1 MCGSYNAF
9 TDDSTL
15 YVTVTPRVFCYTIS
29 TSSWSQL
36 PGSPTYSCTLVV
48 IKNLLTLVGGRRY
61 DIQASITNQ
70 LFSLTGEG
78 SGRRWTEEFPPMP
91 TERAASA
98 TLYIGVALIVA
109 GGWTF
114 SGPTETVELLN
125 SETKQWSTAA
135 DLPQPLSFTPAA
147 VCGDQLYVVGEI
159 MYTCSVKLLLA
170 SIKNRSARVWKQVAA
185 PPVTETTF
193 VSIHGRLL
201 AVGGSDSDW
210 KPTSAVHMYN
220 PTTDSWEVISHM
232 GTPRYSCIAAVLPNN
247 QLMVVGGYVGSV
259 STNSVEFASIEK

>member
-91 TERAASA
+91 TKRSGTIVLCTKAAP
-98 TLYIGVALIVA
+98 IVA
-109 GGWTF
+109 GGENNESVLHYV
-114 SGPTETVELLN
+114 SGLKEVEVMNTETL
-125 SETKQWSTAA
+125 QWSTAA
-135 DLPQPLSFTPAA
+135 ALSQPLQYAPAS
-147 VCGDQLYVVGEI
+147 VCGDQIYILGGSN
-159 MYTCSVKLLLA
+159 MYTCSLQALLQSCKLPVSGTEVLKYGRKLLHHQLQTQL
-170 SIKNRSARVWKQVAA
+170 VYPFMV
-185 PPVTETTF
+185 
-193 VSIHGRLL
+193 GR
-201 AVGGSDSDW
+201 
-210 KPTSAVHMYN
+210 
-220 PTTDSWEVISHM
+220 
-232 GTPRYSCIAAVLPNN
+232 
-247 QLMVVGGYVGSV
+247 
-259 STNSVEFASIEK
+259 